1 MIAALQNLVRAADAA
16 VARAYLSVRRE
27 QNALMPFLFHSLF
40 RDQREMDL
48 NVVEPLERTTVAHF
62 RQFIEYYLEHGYR
75 FVGPADLLKGLAP
88 DGKYVMITF
97 DDGYFNNT
105 LARPVLE
112 EFKVPAL
119 FFIST
124 NHVLQNKCY
133 WWDVFYRERT
143 AQGATRRQIYG
154 ETLALKGLRTERIEA
169 QLVERFGA
177 NALTPRGD
185 VDRPFTPSELRD
197 FAASPYVH
205 LGNHTANHAI
215 LTNYAPD
222 EVRQQVQTAQT
233 ALQQMTG
240 VLPTTI
246 AYPNGAHNAQIV
258 EICREIGLKMGVTV
272 RPHKTRLP
280 LASRGGTDLMRLGRF
295 CPNGDD
301 PIVTQCR
308 TYRSDLQLYG
318 ALRSGYL
325 RLLRGQV
332 AQ

>member
-1 MIAALQNLVRAADAA
+1 MIPAIQKFVRAADAA
-16 VARAYLSVRRE
+16 VARAYLALRRE

-48 NVVEPLERTTVAHF
+48 NVVEPLERTTIAQF
-62 RQFIEYYLEHGYR
+62 RQFVEYYLQHGYR
-75 FVGPADLLKGLAP
+75 FVSPADLLRGLAP
-88 DGKYVMITF
+88 DGKYALITF
-97 DDGYFNNT
+97 DDGYFSNT
-105 LARPVLE
+105 LGRPVLE

-133 WWDVFYRERT
+133 WWDIFYRERT
-143 AQGATRRQIYG
+143 AQGASRRQIYR
-154 ETLALKGLRTERIEA
+154 ETVGLKGMRTDQIEA
-169 QLVERFGA
+169 QLSARFGTD
-177 NALTPRGD
+177 ALMPRGD
-185 VDRPFTPSELRD
+185 IDRPFSPAELRD
-197 FAASPYVH
+197 FAASPFVH
-205 LGNHTANHAI
+205 LGNHTADHAI
-215 LTNYAPD
+215 LTNYTPD
-222 EVRQQVQTAQT
+222 QVREQVQTAQS

-240 VLPTTI
+240 IAPTAI

-258 EICREIGLKMGVTV
+258 QICREIGLKIGVTV
-272 RPHKTRLP
+272 RPHKTHLP
-280 LASRGGTDLMRLGRF
+280 LKRDSSDLLRIGRF

-318 ALRSGYL
+318 AFRAGYL
-325 RLLRGQV
+325 RLLRGQI